1 MFKANTCKLESL
13 IPVSHDRTAAIP
25 QRMVSYANPPACVQ
39 AVALGAAVQAG
50 IYEGIVGNAG
60 VVDVWQAALGRAL
73 AQQHLQDDDEEYS
86 DEDSD
91 LD

>member
-1 MFKANTCKLESL
+1 MCERQHVVCSARLYMYQYSCQCSL
-13 IPVSHDRTAAIP
+13 KTILSC
-25 QRMVSYANPPACVQ
+25 MQ

-50 IYEGIVGNAG
+50 IYEGIVGDAG

-73 AQQHLQDDDEEYS
+73 AQQHLQDDDEDYS

-91 LD
+91 SD

>member
-1 MFKANTCKLESL
+1 M
-13 IPVSHDRTAAIP
+13 
-25 QRMVSYANPPACVQ
+25 Q

-50 IYEGIVGNAG
+50 IYEGIVGDAG

-73 AQQHLQDDDEEYS
+73 AQQHLQDDDEDYS

-91 LD
+91 SD